1 MFINIV
7 FKTDIKNTIQHKN
20 NNKTQNLNENNKKV
34 ELNCSNNN
42 LLYFYIQS
50 VRKMQKL
57 QEEKV
62 SKIRRDGNN

>member
-42 LLYFYIQS
+42 LLYFYI
-50 VRKMQKL
+50 
-57 QEEKV
+57 
-62 SKIRRDGNN
+62 